1 VSPESTGATP
11 PTSNAVLL
19 VSARF
24 VSDVGAFL
32 NMVALST
39 YIYLQ
44 SHNAIMVGTF
54 LACRVSGGIAASLM
68 GTVFFRRFPGRA
80 PLVVLDFIRA
90 SAIALLLLVPS
101 RLHVPLLPFIALAL
115 GLCNSLFS
123 IGLNSQLP
131 RLVRKELLMRV
142 NAWLTSVASLGMVLG
157 SLTSGLIIALASY
170 QAVFAVNV
178 LTYLVAGLLI
188 LPLRSEGGAVGN
200 RGGGSS
206 SYVDEWR
213 QLRVGLRALPVL
225 ASMLWV
231 TMFDTLG
238 SAAHNVGFPVLA
250 KLIDPQGAA
259 RVMGFLLACWAAG
272 KFTGARLASSLGRRA
287 PQPEPWLER
296 MFFVGVVMMSTGFIL
311 CFRQDRLPL
320 LLPFAALAGL
330 GDGLAEVSLVSRA
343 QRTSDSLRLPI
354 FSLLTLLQ
362 MVGFGI
368 GMLISAPFFEWL
380 HPAGVVSLFHG
391 LPLLA
396 VAIVCLRLFMAGR
409 RPKLGVEAP

>member
-1 VSPESTGATP
+1 MAPESPGAPP

-39 YIYLQ
+39 YVYLQ
-44 SHNAIMVGTF
+44 SQNAIMVGLF
-54 LACRVSGGIAASLM
+54 LACRVGGGIAASLM

-80 PLVVLDFIRA
+80 PLVVLDGIRA
-90 SAIALLLLVPS
+90 GAIALLLLLPS
-101 RLHVPLLPFIALAL
+101 ELHVPVLPFIALAL

-131 RLVRKELLMRV
+131 RLVRQEMLMRV
-142 NAWLTSVASLGMVLG
+142 NAWLTSVSSLGMVLG
-157 SLTSGLIIALASY
+157 SLASGLLIALASY
-170 QAVFAVNV
+170 QAVFAINV

-188 LPLRSEGGAVGN
+188 LPLRLDGSAAGS
-200 RGGGSS
+200 RSRGSS
-206 SYVDEWR
+206 YLDEWR

-225 ASMLWV
+225 ASMLLV

-250 KLIDPQGAA
+250 RLIDAQGAA
-259 RVMGFLLACWAAG
+259 RVMGFLLACWAIG

-287 PQPEPWLER
+287 PRTEPWLER
-296 MFFVGVVMMSTGFIL
+296 MFFAGVVMMSAGFIL
-311 CFRQDRLPL
+311 CFRQDGLPL

-343 QRTSDSLRLPI
+343 QRTSDELRLPI
-354 FSLLTLLQ
+354 FSLLTLMQ

-368 GMLISAPFFEWL
+368 GMLISAPFFEWMS
-380 HPAGVVSLFHG
+380 PAGVVSLFHG

-396 VAIVCLRLFMAGR
+396 VAIIGLRLLTAGR
-409 RPKLGVEAP
+409 RPKLGVEAS